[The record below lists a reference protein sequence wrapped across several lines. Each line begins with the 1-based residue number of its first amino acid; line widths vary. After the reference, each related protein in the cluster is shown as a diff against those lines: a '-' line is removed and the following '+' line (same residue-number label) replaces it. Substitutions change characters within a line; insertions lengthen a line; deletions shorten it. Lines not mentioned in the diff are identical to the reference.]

1 MVDTGGWGMIGNRL
15 GVAAEVPPLTL
26 RGSWVNRPPLAEP
39 QHVAFRLV
47 HQAGGQWLLE
57 QPIGTPL
64 LVGDATT
71 VTGVGDG
78 QVDEGLGWVQ
88 NPAGLIV
95 APAVWFD
102 PAEAEAFEV
111 PGIEYVAARPCVR
124 IAVRY
129 SRHSAR
135 RMLLWL
141 DEEWRLILAA
151 RSDDAERRDHPRFEL
166 RVTEVRS
173 PAHALI

>member
-1 MVDTGGWGMIGNRL
+1 MVDTGGGAMHGKRL
-15 GVAAEVPPLTL
+15 GAVAELPPLTL
-26 RGSWVNRPPLAEP
+26 RGSWVNRPPLADP
-39 QHVAFRLV
+39 QHGTFLLV
-47 HQAGGQWLLE
+47 HQASGQWLLE

-78 QVDEGLGWVQ
+78 QVDESLGWVQ

-95 APAVWFD
+95 APAAWFGQ
-102 PAEAEAFEV
+102 AETEAFEV

-124 IAVRY
+124 IAVKY

-166 RVTEVRS
+166 RITEIRS
-173 PAHALI
+173 QTAAMI